1 MNYPLIPPPFADID
15 TASEDYARRFRGQVG
30 EFFLEVQTKILLE
43 LIAPWPRAT
52 VLDVGGGHGQIA
64 VPLVQNGY
72 KVTVAGSGPLGP
84 MRLASLLQP
93 NAFTFETCHLLHLP
107 FENRSFDIVASFR
120 LLPHMEE
127 WPELVAEMCRV
138 ADKAVIV
145 DYPDSRSFNYF
156 SESLFKAKK
165 AVEGNTRPFRCFTR
179 SELLG
184 HFTKNQ
190 FGDPLFQPEFFIP
203 MAIHRGLKSRGFSRA
218 VESFGRAIG
227 LTRLWGSP
235 IILRVLRG
243 NPSETKRNGRP

>member
-64 VPLVQNGY
+64 VPMVQNGY

-218 VESFGRAIG
+218 VESFSRAIG

-243 NPSETKRNGRP
+243 NPSETKRNGGP